1 MRPDDFSSA
10 WDARDQLIEQLRR
23 EEQLPSRVLYLRQDD
38 GGALGAG
45 LLPGHGGLVLIFWR
59 GDSFITRL
67 LREPEIV
74 TEPYELKSDGFGGMF
89 GFGEKGANGWVLRFF
104 ERGEA
109 VAEGML
115 LPTITAFADLLASDD
130 KFLYGRRK
138 PRQIPLWQLKPESK
152 EFCESVVSLWVK
164 LAHMEELELH

>member
-1 MRPDDFSSA
+1 MRSEDFSAA
-10 WDARDQLIEQLRR
+10 WDARDMLIEQLRR
-23 EEQLPSRVLYLRQDD
+23 EGNLPARVLYVRCDD

-45 LLPGHGGLVLIFWR
+45 LLPGHAGLVLLFLK
-59 GDSFITRL
+59 GDSFTTRV

-74 TEPYELKSDGFGGMF
+74 AEPFAQKSDGFGGMF
-89 GFGEKGANGWVLRFF
+89 GFGEKGSNGWILRFF

-109 VAEGML
+109 VAEAML
-115 LPTITAFADLLASDD
+115 LPTITAFADLLATDD

-152 EFCESVVSLWVK
+152 EFCESIISLWVK
-164 LAHMEELELH
+164 LVRVEEGELS